1 MHRQWILNLGTTQ
14 GKGIEGDN
22 LEGVKFDDFHSY
34 ADFGLIL
41 NYVSISPPE
50 PKTHYAE
57 IAGAD
62 GSIDLT
68 EALTGD
74 VKYKNRTLEF
84 SFTYKGNHSNQ
95 LSEYTKIGKYIHGRN
110 MKIII
115 DSDSNYYYQGRV
127 EISKCEHQPGIC
139 IFDIS
144 CNVEPYKYDF
154 GDDWLWDPF
163 DFEEGFI
170 NELRNL
176 NVNGTLD
183 VLVIGHRK
191 RYIPWITC
199 SAAMSVTYNGIT
211 YSLKA
216 GKNKIFDIAISEG
229 EQRFLFMG
237 YGVVSIENKGG
248 EL

>member
-1 MHRQWILNLGTTQ
+1 M
-14 GKGIEGDN
+14 
-22 LEGVKFDDFHSY
+22 EGVQFGDFHSH

-41 NYVSISPPE
+41 NSVSISPPE
-50 PKTHYAE
+50 PKTHYAD

-74 VKYKNRTLEF
+74 VRYKNRTLDF
-84 SFTYKGNHSNQ
+84 SFTYEGDHSKQ

-110 MKIII
+110 MRIII

-127 EISKCEHQPGIC
+127 RISKCEHQPGIC
-139 IFDIS
+139 TFDIT
-144 CNVEPYKYDF
+144 CDVEPYKYDF
-154 GDDWLWDPF
+154 GDDWLWDSF

-170 NELRNL
+170 NELGNL
-176 NVNGTLD
+176 TVNAALD

-191 RYIPWITC
+191 RYVPWITC
-199 SAAMSVTYNGIT
+199 SEPMDVTYNGIT

-229 EQRFLFMG
+229 EQHFVFRG
-237 YGVVSIENKGG
+237 NGVVSIENKGG